1 MISGSHNDLR
11 RIVEKTRKDFESKS
25 VDFELLKKLYSEYQ
39 AVPDIDLFIE
49 RAIELFPQGNC
60 GLASLYLRHILGVGR
75 IIQGR
80 YEGHNHTFLMVDEEV
95 IDITADQ
102 FGGPKLYI
110 GKPTT
115 PWLLNQ

>member
-1 MISGSHNDLR
+1 
-11 RIVEKTRKDFESKS
+11 
-25 VDFELLKKLYSEYQ
+25 
-39 AVPDIDLFIE
+39 
-49 RAIELFPQGNC
+49 
-60 GLASLYLRHILGVGR
+60 
-75 IIQGR
+75 
-80 YEGHNHTFLMVDEEV
+80 MVDEEV